1 MPMPTI
7 HTVIIGF
14 TPLKDTSQA
23 KPRQIKENEYFTK
36 LIAEYD
42 IGEVHY
48 TEYENYRDILDKVN
62 PFFIVTFNQ
71 VEAHSIKEYKK
82 DAFLYVVDSPGG
94 VFHRKATAEEKKERH
109 RVVFK
114 EITTL
119 AEKIREDNEKGVAAI
134 RKYAGMGY
142 NEIYNMLIQMI
153 ISDNETA
160 RKQAWELLM
169 NNNGHRDF
177 IWMRAQLI
185 SEVWDHADGKGKEEF
200 LCLAM
205 NQHIDNGFASKLENF
220 TDDSGQVFHQY
231 MFHYINGSE
240 ANYIR
245 RIPVG
250 YKGQD
255 KYEYEAILKKHETP
269 NGVQM
274 LLEAGQLEKK
284 REEILE
290 KQSK

>member
-14 TPLKDTSQA
+14 TPLADTFQA
-23 KPRQIKENEYFTK
+23 KPRQIRDNEYFTK

-48 TEYENYRDILDKVN
+48 TEHENYRDILDKVN
-62 PFFIVTFNQ
+62 PFFIVTFSE

-82 DAFLYVVDSPGG
+82 DAFLYVIDSPGS
-94 VFHRKATAEEKKERH
+94 VFSRKATAATKQERH
-109 RVVFK
+109 IKVFK
-114 EITTL
+114 EIQTL
-119 AEKIREDNEKGVAAI
+119 IQEFLKDDPKGEKAI
-134 RKYAGMGY
+134 RKYASMGY
-142 NEIYNMLIQMI
+142 KETYDMLIQMI

-169 NNNGHRDF
+169 NNDGHPSF
-177 IWMRAQLI
+177 LWMRAQLI
-185 SEVWDHADGKGKEEF
+185 GEVWSNADGKGKEEF

-205 NQHIDNGFASKLENF
+205 KQHIDNGFASELGDF
-220 TDDSGQVFHQY
+220 TDEDGQVYHQY
-231 MFHYINGSE
+231 MFHYIDGSE

-250 YKGQD
+250 YKGQG
-255 KYEYEAILKKHETP
+255 KYEYEALLNKYETP
-269 NGVQM
+269 IGPQM
-274 LLEAGQLEKK
+274 MLEAGQLEKK